1 MEHSSEPDAYTEL
14 PHALD
19 GSSAPITNHQ
29 SPISNLGSFWG
40 VLAGLTASLCCLGP
54 SAAVLLGL
62 GSASA
67 LAGIQL
73 DRTLALAGGAALLI
87 GGAALALRPGRA
99 CDVRPSA
106 RRRSLALM
114 LAAFALAYGLLG
126 LLLPELAARR
136 VEATEPP
143 ALHAVASA
151 ALPAAAPAVAPTLRR
166 ATLIIEKM
174 ECPPCAAH
182 VRGLLGRKPF
192 VRAFT
197 AEENNQQV
205 VVDYDSRQIDA
216 LGLARLFPR
225 SYRVTLIS
233 DKILP

>member
-14 PHALD
+14 PHARVQRPVKIGS
-19 GSSAPITNHQ
+19 GSSPFSIR
-29 SPISNLGSFWG
+29 GGVWG
-40 VLAGLTASLCCLGP
+40 LLAGLAGSLCCLGP

-67 LAGIQL
+67 LAGVQL

-87 GGAALALRPGRA
+87 SGAALALRPVRA

-106 RRRSLALM
+106 RRRRLALM
-114 LAAFALAYGLLG
+114 LAAFVLAYGLLG
-126 LLLPELAARR
+126 MLLPELAARR
-136 VEATEPP
+136 VEATAPP
-143 ALHAVASA
+143 T
-151 ALPAAAPAVAPTLRR
+151 LPAALVAAPAPRR

-197 AEENNQQV
+197 AESGNQQV

-216 LGLARLFPR
+216 RGLAGLFPQA
-225 SYRVTLIS
+225 YRVTLIS
-233 DKILP
+233 DEILP